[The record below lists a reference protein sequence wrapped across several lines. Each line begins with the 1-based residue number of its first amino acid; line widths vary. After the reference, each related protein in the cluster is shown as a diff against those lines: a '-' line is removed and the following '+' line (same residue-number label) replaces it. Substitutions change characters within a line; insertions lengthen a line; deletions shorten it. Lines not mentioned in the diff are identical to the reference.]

1 MGQARS
7 AVSTQTA
14 AVRVHV
20 IAPASLGATAV
31 EALRVR
37 AIDAKLARVEAIST
51 DDIIAWALE
60 SPPSGARA
68 VELAALCVRAAEA
81 GRPIVL
87 LVPPAS
93 ATGRAAPKGRQAT
106 IERAAAISYLR
117 AHGAALC
124 HDVDAW
130 LEAVVLLVRFG
141 LPHGPRTAVV
151 APPGSWLAAQVTAIV
166 LDAESTGARS
176 PLAGADDPT
185 DVVLYDPALGTP
197 PRGTPGMHI
206 PIAARGELAPD
217 DEPMLHNAR
226 AALGAVTVLGIAAE
240 RIRVGLGPAPQ
251 TASAELSIDAEL
263 LERRIKKLE
272 RDGLSGNIGD
282 HDTKSL
288 LKAYGVPIT
297 RQAVAQ
303 TPSDA
308 VKKARLAGF
317 PVELK
322 PFGRDLPSEP
332 AGCPVEKNLTSDA
345 HVRNGFAQVLIAAGR
360 SPTENTYV
368 IVRETPPPGR
378 DVAVSFIKLPDLG
391 WTVVLEGAQVAAAP
405 APLRLVDAQ
414 LLAANVVSSRSGEA
428 DLDRA
433 GLANVMRRVSHLV
446 VDLDAKL
453 AGLELPRVVV
463 GGRGARTLVVDAAA
477 ELL

>member
-1 MGQARS
+1 MAQARS
-7 AVSTQTA
+7 SAISTAAA
-14 AVRVHV
+14 AVRVQV

-31 EALRVR
+31 AALRAR
-37 AIDAKLARVEAIST
+37 GIDSKLARAEAVSD
-51 DDIIAWALE
+51 DDIVAWALDA
-60 SPPSGARA
+60 PPTGARA
-68 VELAALCVRAAEA
+68 VELAAICVRAAAA

-87 LVPPAS
+87 LVPPARGS
-93 ATGRAAPKGRQAT
+93 GRA
-106 IERAAAISYLR
+106 IVERAAAISYLR
-117 AHGAALC
+117 AHGAALS

-141 LPHGPRTAVV
+141 LPQGPRTAVF
-151 APPGSWLAAQVTAIV
+151 APPGSWLEAQATSIA

-176 PLAGADDPT
+176 PLTAPDDPT
-185 DVVLYDPALGTP
+185 DVVLYDPELGTP
-197 PRGTPGMHI
+197 PRSTPGLHI
-206 PIAARGELAPD
+206 PIAARGELAAD

-226 AALGAVTVLGIAAE
+226 AALGAVTILGHAAE
-240 RIRVGLGPAPQ
+240 RIRVGLGPAPR
-251 TASAELSIDAEL
+251 AANAELSIDGEL
-263 LERRIKKLE
+263 VERQLRKLE
-272 RDGLSGNIGD
+272 RENISGNIGD
-282 HDTKSL
+282 HDTKAL

-308 VKKARLAGF
+308 VKKARRAGY

-332 AGCPVEKNLTSDA
+332 EGCPVEKNLTSDA
-345 HVRNGFAQVLIAAGR
+345 LVRHAFAQVLIAAGR

-368 IVRETPPPGR
+368 IVRETPPAGR
-378 DVAVSFIKLPDLG
+378 DVAVSFVKLPDLG

-414 LLAANVVSSRSGEA
+414 LLAAHVVASRSGES
-428 DLDRA
+428 DLDRS
-433 GLANVMRRVSHLV
+433 GLANVMRRASHLV

-463 GGRGARTLVVDAAA
+463 GGRGARTLVVDAVA

>member
-1 MGQARS
+1 MAQARS
-7 AVSTQTA
+7 SAISTAVAS
-14 AVRVHV
+14 VRVQV
-20 IAPASLGATAV
+20 IAPTSLGNTAV
-31 EALRVR
+31 AALRAR
-37 AIDAKLARVEAIST
+37 GIEAKLARNDARSFERG
-51 DDIIAWALE
+51 DDVVAWALDA
-60 SPPSGARA
+60 PPTGARA
-68 VELAALCVRAAEA
+68 VELAEICVRAAEA
-81 GRPIVL
+81 ARPIVL
-87 LVPPAS
+87 LVPPARGS
-93 ATGRAAPKGRQAT
+93 GRAS

-117 AHGAALC
+117 AHGAALS

-141 LPHGPRTAVV
+141 LPQGPRTAVI
-151 APPGSWLAAQVTAIV
+151 APAGSWLEAQATAIA

-176 PLAGADDPT
+176 PLAAADDPT

-197 PRGTPGMHI
+197 PRSTPGLHI
-206 PIAARGELAPD
+206 PIAARGELAEE
-217 DEPMLHNAR
+217 EPMLHAAR
-226 AALGAVTVLGIAAE
+226 AALGAVTILGVAAE
-240 RIRVGLGPAPQ
+240 RIRVGLGPAPR
-251 TASAELSIDAEL
+251 TASAELAIDTEL
-263 LERRIKKLE
+263 VERQLKKHE
-272 RDGLSGNIGD
+272 REQLSGNIGD
-282 HDTKSL
+282 HDTKTL

-308 VKKARLAGF
+308 VKKARRAGY

-345 HVRNGFAQVLIAAGR
+345 LVRQAFAQVLIAAGR
-360 SPTENTYV
+360 SPTEDTYV
-368 IVRETPPPGR
+368 IVRESPPAGR
-378 DVAVSFIKLPDLG
+378 DVAVSFMKLPDLG
-391 WTVVLEGAQVAAAP
+391 WTVVLEGVQIGAAP

-414 LLAANVVSSRSGEA
+414 MLAAHVVASRSGEG

-433 GLANVMRRVSHLV
+433 GLANVIRRASHLV

-463 GGRGARTLVVDAAA
+463 GGRGARTIVVDAAA
-477 ELL
+477 ELV

>member
-1 MGQARS
+1 MAQARS
-7 AVSTQTA
+7 AVSTATA
-14 AVRVHV
+14 IVRVQV
-20 IAPASLGATAV
+20 IAPAHLGATAV
-31 EALRVR
+31 ASLRARGIESKLGR
-37 AIDAKLARVEAIST
+37 ADAIGG
-51 DDIIAWALE
+51 DDIIAWALDA
-60 SPPSGARA
+60 PPSGARA
-68 VELAALCVRAAEA
+68 VELAVLCVRAAET

-87 LVPPAS
+87 LVPPARG
-93 ATGRAAPKGRQAT
+93 TGRAA
-106 IERAAAISYLR
+106 IERAAAITYLR
-117 AHGAALC
+117 AHGAALS

-141 LPHGPRTAVV
+141 LPKGPRAAVV
-151 APPGSWLAAQVTAIV
+151 APPGSWLEAQATAII
-166 LDAESTGARS
+166 LEAESTGVRS
-176 PLAGADDPT
+176 PISIADDPT
-185 DVVLYDPALGTP
+185 DVVLYDPELGTP
-197 PRGTPGMHI
+197 PRTTPGLHV
-206 PIAARGELAPD
+206 PIAARGELAD
-217 DEPMLHNAR
+217 DDDAPTLHTAR
-226 AALGAVTVLGIAAE
+226 AALGAVAILGLAAE
-240 RIRVGLGPAPQ
+240 RIEVGLGPAPRI
-251 TASAELSIDAEL
+251 ANAELAIDTEL
-263 LERRIKKLE
+263 VERQLKKLE
-272 RDGLSGNIGD
+272 REHISGNIGD
-282 HDTKSL
+282 HDTKAL

-308 VKKARLAGF
+308 VKKARRAGF

-332 AGCPVEKNLTSDA
+332 DGCPVEKNLTSDA
-345 HVRNGFAQVLIAAGR
+345 LVRHAFAQVLIAAGR
-360 SPTENTYV
+360 STTENTYV
-368 IVRETPPPGR
+368 IVRETPPAGR

-414 LLAANVVSSRSGEA
+414 QLAAHVASSRSGEA

-433 GLANVMRRVSHLV
+433 GLANVIRRASHLV

-477 ELL
+477 ELF

>member
-1 MGQARS
+1 MAQARS

-51 DDIIAWALE
+51 DDIVAWALE

-68 VELAALCVRAAEA
+68 VELAALCTRAAEA

-87 LVPPAS
+87 LVPPARG
-93 ATGRAAPKGRQAT
+93 TGRAA

-141 LPHGPRTAVV
+141 LPHGPRTAVI
-151 APPGSWLAAQVTAIV
+151 AAEGSWLAAQATAIV
-166 LDAESTGARS
+166 LDAESAGARS
-176 PLAGADDPT
+176 PLAGTDDPT
-185 DVVLYDPALGTP
+185 DVVLYDPELGTP

-217 DEPMLHNAR
+217 DEPMLHSAR

-240 RIRVGLGPAPQ
+240 RIRVGLGPAPVS
-251 TASAELSIDAEL
+251 ANAELAIDADRL
-263 LERRIKKLE
+263 QQQLKKLE
-272 RDGLSGNIGD
+272 REGVTGNISD
-282 HDTKSL
+282 HETKTL

-308 VKKARLAGF
+308 VKKARLVGF

-322 PFGRDLPSEP
+322 PFARDLPTEP

-345 HVRNGFAQVLIAAGR
+345 LVRHSFAQVLIAAGK
-360 SPTENTYV
+360 SPTENTFV
-368 IVRETPPPGR
+368 IVRETPPAGR
-378 DVAVSFIKLPDLG
+378 DVAVSFVKLPDLG

-414 LLAANVVSSRSGEA
+414 LLAANVVSSRSGEP

-463 GGRGARTLVVDAAA
+463 GGRGARTVVVDAAA
-477 ELL
+477 KLT